1 MNVNLKISILISF
14 FTVTQL
20 ASQLEINVTT
30 DLLYYYVIITIV
42 FVGGVVLPAAYSNN
56 VSVESW
62 LASI

>member
-30 DLLYYYVIITIV
+30 DLL
-42 FVGGVVLPAAYSNN
+42 
-56 VSVESW
+56 
-62 LASI
+62 